1 MARLRAIETGRTVVN
16 ISTVGV
22 SRIFLPNGQI
32 VSELPIFEPGVMVEK
47 VPLRTSITPAM
58 AISPYFDISVNILA
72 LGLLVTAIGQQ
83 VRTRRKDLAA

>member
-1 MARLRAIETGRTVVN
+1 VVN